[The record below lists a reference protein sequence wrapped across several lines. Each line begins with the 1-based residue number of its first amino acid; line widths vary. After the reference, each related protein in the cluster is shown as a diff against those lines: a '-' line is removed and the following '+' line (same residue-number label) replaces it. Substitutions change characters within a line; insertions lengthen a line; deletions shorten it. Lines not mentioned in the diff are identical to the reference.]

1 MFTSGEMLAELAQE
15 SVVTRVALERVP
27 EAKYGWRPHPKA
39 QTAGQLAYHVAV
51 IPMALAGVAMQE
63 RFLAGHQP
71 PRPEPASRA
80 ELLGLFDQSVARAR
94 ELLGALDQAGL
105 EAPWQLVQGDRVIL
119 TIPRHAFIRT
129 ILFNHW
135 YHHRGQLSTYLRLLD
150 VPVPPIYGPSAD
162 EQPFG

>member
-1 MFTSGEMLAELAQE
+1 MFTSEEMLAELAQE

-27 EAKYGWRPHPKA
+27 EARYGWRPHPKA
-39 QTAGQLAYHVAV
+39 QTAGQLAHHVAV

-80 ELLGLFDQSVARAR
+80 ELMALYEQNIARAR
-94 ELLGALDQAGL
+94 EVLGGLDHAALV
-105 EAPWQLVQGDRVIL
+105 APWRLVQGEQVIL
-119 TIPRHAFIRT
+119 EIPRSAFIRT

-135 YHHRGQLSTYLRLLD
+135 YHHRGQLSTYLRMLD
-150 VPVPPIYGPSAD
+150 VRVPAIYGPSSD
-162 EQPFG
+162 ELPFG

>member
-1 MFTSGEMLAELAQE
+1 MFTSEEMLAELAQE

-27 EAKYGWRPHPKA
+27 EERYGWRPHPKA
-39 QTAGQLAYHVAV
+39 QSAGQLAYHVAV

-71 PRPEPASRA
+71 PRPEPASRP
-80 ELLGLFDQSVARAR
+80 ELLGVFEESIARAR
-94 ELLGALDQAGL
+94 EILGKLDRAGL
-105 EAPWQLVQGDRVIL
+105 EAPWRMVRGEQVIVE
-119 TIPRHAFIRT
+119 IPRHAFIRT

-150 VPVPPIYGPSAD
+150 LRVPAIYGPSSD
-162 EQPFG
+162 EQPFS

>member
-1 MFTSGEMLAELAQE
+1 MFTSEEMLAELAQE

-27 EAKYGWRPHPKA
+27 EERYRWRPHPKA
-39 QTAGQLAYHVAV
+39 QSAGQLAYHVAV

-71 PRPEPASRA
+71 PRPEPASRQ
-80 ELLGLFDQSVARAR
+80 ELLGVFDESIARAR
-94 ELLGALDQAGL
+94 EILGKLDRAGL
-105 EAPWQLVQGDRVIL
+105 EAPWRMVQGERVIVE
-119 TIPRHAFIRT
+119 IPRHAFIRT

-150 VPVPPIYGPSAD
+150 LRVPAIYGPSSD
-162 EQPFG
+162 EQPFS